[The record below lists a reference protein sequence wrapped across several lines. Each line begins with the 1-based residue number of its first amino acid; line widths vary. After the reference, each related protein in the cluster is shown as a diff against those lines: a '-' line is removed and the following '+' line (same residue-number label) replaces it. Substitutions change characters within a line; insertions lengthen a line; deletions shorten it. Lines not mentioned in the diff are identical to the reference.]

1 LNDGEY
7 SCAFFVSSLLALAGY
22 LPKPNTTVVGLRA
35 RLKESSFTE
44 IPADSIEPGDV
55 IFWEKIVFPDGSA
68 NEHVGFALD
77 NTRAV
82 STSYKKK
89 EVVEH
94 PMNLPGNLST
104 EPRKITLVLRAPRNS
119 LAVHGHREV
128 KEGIVRSVFNLKVV
142 YLDPLEYSRTLSPT
156 IPCTLSPR

>member
-1 LNDGEY
+1 MPDLTLTPLPKETLLALIKNAPGSKLFKSLIVYDTATNVSRDVLNDGEY

-35 RLKESSFTE
+35 RLKESSFME
-44 IPADSIEPGDV
+44 IPADGIEPGDV

-94 PMNLPGNLST
+94 PINLPGNLST
-104 EPRKITLVLRAPRNS
+104 EPRKITLVLRAP
-119 LAVHGHREV
+119 
-128 KEGIVRSVFNLKVV
+128 K
-142 YLDPLEYSRTLSPT
+142 TL
-156 IPCTLSPR
+156 